1 MNRTVK
7 IGSPPIEVHLRR
19 SARARRY
26 SLRISNADGKVS
38 LTLPNRASERAALDF
53 AYRQE
58 DWLRAA
64 LGKRPAAV
72 VPEIGGKVL
81 YLGQEVSL
89 LQGTARSVKAGPE
102 GLFLPGSVE
111 TLGARLK
118 GFFKVQ
124 AREMLAAASHYYASQ
139 LGRDICALS
148 LRDTRSRWGSC
159 TADGRLMYSW
169 RLIMVPPE
177 VLEYVA
183 AHEVSHLVQMNHSA
197 EFWAVVEGLM
207 PDYQR
212 HRKWLKANGAR
223 LNHFQF

>member
-81 YLGQEVSL
+81 YMGQEVSL

-124 AREMLAAASHYYASQ
+124 ARERLAAASHYYASQ

-169 RLIMVPPE
+169 RLIMAPPE

-223 LNHFQF
+223 LHHFQF

>member
-1 MNRTVK
+1 M
-7 IGSPPIEVHLRR
+7 
-19 SARARRY
+19 
-26 SLRISNADGKVS
+26 
-38 LTLPNRASERAALDF
+38 
-53 AYRQE
+53 
-58 DWLRAA
+58 RAA

-72 VPEIGGKVL
+72 VQEIGGKVL

-124 AREMLAAASHYYASQ
+124 ARERLAAASHYYASQ

-169 RLIMVPPE
+169 RLIMAPPE

-223 LNHFQF
+223 LHHFQF

>member
-124 AREMLAAASHYYASQ
+124 ARERLAAASHYYASQ

-169 RLIMVPPE
+169 RLIMAPPE

-223 LNHFQF
+223 LHHFQF

>member
-1 MNRTVK
+1 MNKTVK

-53 AYRQE
+53 AHRQE

-64 LGKRPAAV
+64 LDKRPV
-72 VPEIGGKVL
+72 VLMPEIGGTIL

-89 LQGTARSVKAGPE
+89 LHGTARSVKAGPE
-102 GLFLPGSVE
+102 GVLVPGPAE
-111 TLGARLK
+111 TLGAKLK

-124 AREMLAAASHYYASQ
+124 AREKLAAASHFYATR
-139 LGRDICALS
+139 LGRDIGAIS

-169 RLIMVPPE
+169 RLIMAPPD
-177 VLEYVA
+177 VLDYVA
-183 AHEVSHLVQMNHSA
+183 AHEVSHLVEMNHSA
-197 EFWAVVEGLM
+197 DFWAVVQGLM

-212 HRKWLKANGAR
+212 PRKWLKANGASLHQIR
-223 LNHFQF
+223 F